1 MVSLKEKNAFGHII
15 ILVSLL
21 YDILN
26 LLFIYDTKVCRQK
39 ETRPFSRQKEVSI
52 AKDKVSLIQ
61 IVYENIQML
70 YVRSSRVLLFCAI
83 CHVNLFDNCFSSISK
98 WVIWCKFETMI
109 WGTELLN
116 MFDKGIELVNLSAAT
131 EIRYRH
137 YNWTFCVLL
146 VFCCFHLI
154 TLEMIQCRRLVL

>member
-1 MVSLKEKNAFGHII
+1 MIFW
-15 ILVSLL
+15 
-21 YDILN
+21 
-26 LLFIYDTKVCRQK
+26 IYYWYMTQKFCRQK

-52 AKDKVSLIQ
+52 AEDKVSLIQ

-70 YVRSSRVLLFCAI
+70 YVRSSRVLLFCAT
-83 CHVNLFDNCFSSISK
+83 CHVNLFDNCFFSSISK

-116 MFDKGIELVNLSAAT
+116 MFDKGVELVNLSVAT

-146 VFCCFHLI
+146 VFCGSGCFHLI